1 VQPNDTVEVLK
12 KKAYAQVQGHVP
24 NKLSIFYG
32 EKAVEGNQ
40 KLSELGVKEGDK
52 FQFHA
57 LMDIGVFD

>member
-1 VQPNDTVEVLK
+1 MEVLK
-12 KKAYAQVQGHVP
+12 NKAYAQFQGHAP
-24 NKLSIFYG
+24 NKLSIVYG
-32 EKAVEGNQ
+32 EKAVEGHQ